1 MHPLPLLLLATG
13 LAACGAA
20 PDDEDAVKKS
30 MKPELADTYLGLE
43 DGGLRRCPDM
53 PNCVCSQHPDDRAH
67 YIEPFPAPDADAAWD
82 RLVAI
87 LKDTRRVE
95 IRVDERP
102 YLHARFTTAIL
113 RFQDDV
119 EFLLDEDA
127 GVVHVRSASRLGYS
141 DLGKN
146 QKRVEALRARFIRK

>member
-1 MHPLPLLLLATG
+1 MHPLPLLLLAAVLG
-13 LAACGAA
+13 ACGAA
-20 PDDEDAVKKS
+20 PDAEDAVKKS

-43 DGGLRRCPDM
+43 DGALRRCPDM
-53 PNCVCSQHPDDRAH
+53 PNCVCSQHPDDAAH
-67 YIEPFPAPDADAAWD
+67 YIEPFPAPDADAAWS
-82 RLVAI
+82 RLVSI
-87 LKDTRRVE
+87 LKDTKRVE
-95 IRVDERP
+95 LLTEQRP

-146 QKRVEALRARFIRK
+146 QKRVEQLRARFIGK